1 MIRLELNENWR
12 MREIGGDPA
21 AEYIS
26 AVVPGTVYTDLL
38 REGRMEDPFWKDN
51 EDAALRLMD
60 QDYEYVTRFDCPEEL
75 LACERVLLHFDG
87 VDTIADV
94 YLNGSLLGSPCNM
107 HRIWEYEVG
116 GAGASRPSLLKPQDN
131 ELRVIFHSPTK
142 YIAEKYAE
150 RPTKGSEDAMD
161 GFVHIRKAHCMF
173 GWDWGAHLPD
183 AGLFRPVSLIGI
195 GAARIDS
202 VYVTQEHIY
211 GNCAIDSSCKSTQEQ
226 PASRIKKQY
235 GMEGAVSEKID
246 ACPAGDVEK
255 VRLHFDISMDLSAD
269 SGEKCA
275 AHFAGAADFASAV
288 VRSAGAAKPGS
299 VAVCSASAVEPGS
312 VAAGST
318 GVEESASALEYEYRV
333 TVTGPDGRTWSVT
346 SASPEVEAEIDEPK
360 LWWPNGYGEQNL
372 YTVSVELYEIRK
384 TKESASLSG
393 EAAGQEDDGQPGSD
407 AAAEAF
413 VKILLDTW
421 TRCIGLRTMT
431 MHREK
436 DQWGESFACQV
447 NGVDIFAMGA
457 DYIPE
462 DHLLGR
468 VTPQTT
474 RTLLEKAKWANFNSI
489 RVWGGGYYP
498 DDWFYDACDEL
509 GLVVWQ
515 DFMFACAVY
524 DLTPEFEANIREEF
538 ADNIKRL
545 RHHASLGLWCGN
557 NEMES
562 FVDDRNSWVSKPQ
575 EVRDYLFMYERVIP
589 EELAKY
595 DPQTFYWPSSP
606 SSGGSFDDP
615 RDPNRGDVH
624 YWEVWHG
631 DKPFTEYRK
640 FFFRY
645 LSEFGFQSFPA
656 MKTIEQ
662 ISDDPADYNIFS
674 YIMERHQRNGSANG
688 KIMNYMQQTYRYPS
702 DFQTVLYA
710 SQLLQADGIRYGVEH
725 FRRNRG
731 RCMGAVYWQLNDCW
745 PVASWSSIDYCGR
758 LKALHYYAKRFFAP
772 LMISCE
778 EQGLMTSGKDL
789 VREHF
794 EFEKSIRLN
803 VANETMQDETVTVR
817 WALRGPSAEIQKS
830 GEAVVLVPALTSVW
844 LDKIEFP
851 DADIYRDYISYE
863 MEKDG
868 EIISDGTVIFSYP
881 KYFRYEDP
889 QLSCR
894 VIGDEIEVTASAYA
908 KSIEIRNENEDLILI
923 DNYFDMNAGTKR
935 VKIQS
940 GDVSKLRLR
949 SVYDIR

>member
-1 MIRLELNENWR
+1 MIRLDLNENWK
-12 MREIGGDPA
+12 MREISNDPA
-21 AEYIS
+21 IGFIP
-26 AVVPGTVYTDLL
+26 AVVPGSVYTDLL

-51 EDAALRLMD
+51 EDEALRLMD
-60 QDYEYVTRFDCPEEL
+60 KDYEYVTNFDCPDEL
-75 LACERVLLHFDG
+75 RSCKRVLLHFDG

-94 YLNGSLLGSPCNM
+94 YLNGELLGSPCNM
-107 HRIWEYEVG
+107 HRVWEYE
-116 GAGASRPSLLKPQDN
+116 LKDINDGKDILKAEGN
-131 ELRVIFHSPTK
+131 ELRVVFHSPTK

-150 RPTKGSEDAMD
+150 QPTKGSADAMD

-183 AGLFRPVSLIGI
+183 AGLFRPVSLLGI

-202 VYVTQEHIY
+202 VYVTQEHIRKD
-211 GNCAIDSSCKSTQEQ
+211 GVSGETTGVQH
-226 PASRIKKQY
+226 PAL
-235 GMEGAVSEKID
+235 
-246 ACPAGDVEK
+246 AGTDVEK
-255 VRLHFDISMDLSAD
+255 VRLHLDIATELSGVCGAKDTAENAPENAARIAD
-269 SGEKCA
+269 A
-275 AHFAGAADFASAV
+275 AVKSSSAF
-288 VRSAGAAKPGS
+288 
-299 VAVCSASAVEPGS
+299 
-312 VAAGST
+312 
-318 GVEESASALEYEYRV
+318 EYRV
-333 TVTGPDGRTWSVT
+333 TVTDPDGKALSVT
-346 SASPEVEAEIDEPK
+346 VSEPLADIEIDQPQ
-360 LWWPNGYGEQNL
+360 LWWPNGYGKRKL
-372 YTVSVELYEIRK
+372 YTVSVELIEKDCSCATDADTAIAAFGNDE
-384 TKESASLSG
+384 TDASAG
-393 EAAGQEDDGQPGSD
+393 G
-407 AAAEAF
+407 
-413 VKILLDTW
+413 VVLDTW
-421 TRCIGLRTMT
+421 TRRIGLRTMT

-447 NGVDIFAMGA
+447 NGVDIFSMGA

-474 RTLLEKAKWANFNSI
+474 RTLLEKCKWANYNAI

-498 DDWFYDACDEL
+498 EDWFYDACDEL

-524 DLTPEFEANIREEF
+524 DLTPEFEENIRAEF

-545 RHHASLGLWCGN
+545 RHHASLALWCGN

-562 FVDDRNSWVSKPQ
+562 FVYERNEWVTKPQ

-615 RDPNRGDVH
+615 QDPNRGDVH
-624 YWEVWHG
+624 YWQVWHG

-640 FFFRY
+640 YYFRY
-645 LSEFGFQSFPA
+645 LSEFGFQSFPT

-674 YIMERHQRNGSANG
+674 YVMEKHQRNGSANG
-688 KIMNYMQQTYRYPS
+688 KIINYMQQTYRYPS
-702 DFQTVLYA
+702 DFRMVLYA

-731 RCMGAVYWQLNDCW
+731 RCMGAIYWQLNDCW

-778 EQGLMTSGKDL
+778 EQGLMTSGKEL

-794 EFEKSIRLN
+794 DFEKSIRLN
-803 VANETMQDETVTVR
+803 VANETMRDETVIVR
-817 WALRGPSAEIQKS
+817 WALRDPSAKILQS
-830 GEAVVLVPALTSVW
+830 GGEEVFVPALTSVW
-844 LDKIEFP
+844 LDKVEFL
-851 DADIYRDYISYE
+851 DADIYREYISYE
-863 MEKDG
+863 LEKEG
-868 EIISDGTVIFSYP
+868 EIISEGTVNFSYP

-889 QLSCR
+889 QLTCR
-894 VIGDEIEVTASAYA
+894 VVGDEIEVTASAYA
-908 KSIEIRNENEDLILI
+908 KSVEILNENEDLILS

-935 VKIQS
+935 VKIES
-940 GDVSKLRLR
+940 GDASKLRLR

>member
-1 MIRLELNENWR
+1 MIRLEMKDNWKL
-12 MREIGGDPA
+12 REVGGTDFIP
-21 AEYIS
+21 

-38 REGRMEDPFWKDN
+38 REEQMEDPFWKDN
-51 EDAALRLMD
+51 EDQALRLMD
-60 QDYEYVTRFDCPEEL
+60 KDYEYLTEFDCPQEL
-75 LACERVLLHFDG
+75 FACERVLLRFDG

-94 YLNGSLLGSPCNM
+94 YLNDQLLGSPCNM
-107 HRIWEYEVG
+107 HRVWEYEVKG
-116 GAGASRPSLLKPQDN
+116 GLWEYLKEEGN
-131 ELRVIFHSPTK
+131 ELRVVLHSPTK
-142 YIAEKYAE
+142 YIAEAYEE
-150 RPTKGSEDAMD
+150 RPTRGSEDAMD

-183 AGLFRPVSLIGI
+183 AGLYRPVSLLGI
-195 GAARIDS
+195 GTGRIES
-202 VYVTQEHIY
+202 VYVTQEHQD
-211 GNCAIDSSCKSTQEQ
+211 G
-226 PASRIKKQY
+226 
-235 GMEGAVSEKID
+235 
-246 ACPAGDVEK
+246 K
-255 VRLHFDISMDLSAD
+255 VRLRAEVSTDWSTSFIARMRKD
-269 SGEKCA
+269 GN
-275 AHFAGAADFASAV
+275 GAFV
-288 VRSAGAAKPGS
+288 
-299 VAVCSASAVEPGS
+299 
-312 VAAGST
+312 
-318 GVEESASALEYEYRV
+318 YRM
-333 TVTGPDGRTWSVT
+333 TVTDPDGKSHITECG
-346 SASPEVEAEIDEPK
+346 ASGKLELVISQPK

-372 YTVSVELYEIRK
+372 YTVSVEMLDRK
-384 TKESASLSG
+384 N
-393 EAAGQEDDGQPGSD
+393 PD
-407 AAAEAF
+407 AANGAA
-413 VKILLDTW
+413 LDTW
-421 TRCIGLRTMT
+421 TRRIGLRTMT

-436 DQWGESFACQV
+436 DEWGESFACQV

-474 RTLLEKAKWANFNSI
+474 RMLLEKAKWANFNSI

-498 DDWFYDACDEL
+498 EDWFYDTCDEL

-524 DLTPEFEANIREEF
+524 DLTPEFEENIRAEF
-538 ADNIKRL
+538 ADNIRRL

-562 FVDDRNSWVSKPQ
+562 FVAERNSWVTKPQ

-606 SSGGSFDDP
+606 SSGGCFDDP
-615 RDPNRGDVH
+615 QDPNRGDVH
-624 YWEVWHG
+624 YWQVWHG

-640 FFFRY
+640 YYFRY
-645 LSEFGFQSFPA
+645 LSEFGFQSFPT
-656 MKTIEQ
+656 MKTIER

-725 FRRNRG
+725 FRCNRG

-772 LMISCE
+772 LMLSCE

-794 EFEKSIRLN
+794 TFEKSIRLN
-803 VANETMQDETVTVR
+803 VANETMQDADVTVR
-817 WALRGPSAEIQKS
+817 WALRNPSAKILQS
-830 GEAVVLVPALTSVW
+830 GENQLTVPALTSVW
-844 LDKIEFP
+844 LDKVEFP
-851 DADIYRDYISYE
+851 DADIYREYISYE
-863 MEKDG
+863 LEKDG
-868 EIISDGTVIFSYP
+868 EIISSGTVNFSYP
-881 KYFRYEDP
+881 KYFLYEDP
-889 QLSCR
+889 QLTCR
-894 VIGDEIEVTASAYA
+894 VVGDEIEVTASAYA
-908 KSIEIRNENEDLILI
+908 KSVEILNENEDLILS

-935 VKIQS
+935 VKIES
-940 GDVSKLRLR
+940 GDASKLRLR